1 MICLAL
7 LTGCNRKSRLTVSP
21 VHGRVTFGRQAVPRA
36 RVLFVPVDGTATTG
50 KKKVMP
56 FGDTDAQGNFEMKT
70 YVDGDGAPPG
80 KYRVSI
86 IGIVGRSGGGVGKDN
101 PGGESANGPNQG
113 LIIPADIVKKFGDA
127 ETSGIEVTVQ
137 PGENKLQPFE
147 LKAG

>member
-1 MICLAL
+1 MLAL
-7 LTGCNRKSRLTVSP
+7 FSGCNRKSRLSVSP
-21 VHGRVTFGRQAVPRA
+21 VQGRVTFSGKAVPRA
-36 RVLFVPVDGTATTG
+36 RVVFVPADSTASEG
-50 KKKVMP
+50 KKRVLP
-56 FGDTDAQGNFEMKT
+56 FADTDAQGNFEMKT

-86 IGIVGRSGGGVGKDN
+86 IGIIGRSSGGVGKDN
-101 PGGESANGPNQG
+101 PGGESSNGPNQG
-113 LIIPADIVKKFGDA
+113 LVIPADIVKKFGDA